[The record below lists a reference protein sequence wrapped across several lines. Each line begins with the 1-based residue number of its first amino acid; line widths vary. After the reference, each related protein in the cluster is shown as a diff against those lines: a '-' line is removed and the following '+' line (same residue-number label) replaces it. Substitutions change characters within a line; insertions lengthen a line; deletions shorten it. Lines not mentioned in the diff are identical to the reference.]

1 MSHAQNADDLTVT
14 RAEIEL
20 LAEKLATVSDLT
32 EEMAIAL
39 TGQARISDG
48 LGIRRPQPGSRE
60 PYPLHLETLL
70 DSLCNEIYTT
80 VRHIC
85 EVRGL
90 PASGGGAA
98 AQAKWL
104 IRYRMAIA
112 VMPDGGEIFES
123 LCRVIDRCA
132 KAMNHAEDEYVID
145 QQMWDAANRQ
155 VMTGVQIEKLSHKLG
170 EDGKGLTR
178 KRIDSLRIRH
188 GLDGTRDTDT
198 NVWFYRLGDVIK
210 AHREAKRYRPRQ
222 TPARA

>member
-20 LAEKLATVSDLT
+20 LAEKLATVSDLS

-39 TGQARISDG
+39 TGESRISDGG

-60 PYPLHLETLL
+60 PYPLHLE
-70 DSLCNEIYTT
+70 SLIDDLMNELSTT

-90 PASGGGAA
+90 TGGGGGCASMA
-98 AQAKWL
+98 SWL

-123 LCRVIDRCA
+123 LCKVIDRCA
-132 KAMNHAEDEYVID
+132 RAMNQTEDEYVID
-145 QQMWDAANRQ
+145 QRRLDQANKS
-155 VMTGVQIEKLSHKLG
+155 VVTLATIEPIARKLG
-170 EDGKGLTR
+170 DLGKGLNRERMRTLA
-178 KRIDSLRIRH
+178 KRGGLEHVSID
-188 GLDGTRDTDT
+188 DDTKAK
-198 NVWFYRLGDVIK
+198 FYRLGDVLE
-210 AHREAKRYRPRQ
+210 AHKNYSCRPRK
-222 TPARA
+222 PA